1 MSNYIRELPAAFNN
15 MFGFFPVGSS
25 SARST
30 QEPVKDIIPS
40 PPARGNVLSAI
51 HRSAGYLLRSCSE
64 SGKFVYLRNL
74 NPNAETQRKYNII
87 RHTGAMY
94 SLALYSKKFED
105 KTALK
110 ALLRSSAALESVSIR
125 PLPSDPELLAIWS
138 NPPSSNIV
146 KQPNAKLGAAGLGL
160 LSLCKMASLK
170 ASSYDIGDLE
180 RIAKFIIFMQ
190 NEDGSFR
197 SKHTTG
203 QAQDEDKW
211 ESLYY
216 PGEAALGL
224 LALFELSPKSQWF
237 EAANSA
243 LLYLATKRESMGK
256 CEHDHWALMA
266 TEKLLEVIGPH
277 GSETDTEKHINHAAL
292 ICRSILWDKPL
303 RSPDSLYYGSMT
315 RDGRICPTAT
325 RLEGLISALKFL
337 PRDYSVLRKDILFAV
352 NDAMSFL
359 VKNQVLKGEFT
370 GAFPRSPSGRLW
382 FDSGQKG
389 QTPASRDTEIRIDY
403 IQHALCAMIEYQ
415 SAREISDQETILPL

>member
-1 MSNYIRELPAAFNN
+1 MSDNIKDLTASANN

-25 SARST
+25 RASSS
-30 QEPVKDIIPS
+30 QEPAKETAPGSPS
-40 PPARGNVLSAI
+40 KGNILSAI

-74 NPNAETQRKYNII
+74 NPNAKIQKRYNII
-87 RHTGAMY
+87 RHAGAMY
-94 SLALYSKKFED
+94 SLALYSRKFED

-125 PLPSDPELLAIWS
+125 PLPSDRDLLAIWS
-138 NPPSSNIV
+138 RTPSSNIV
-146 KQPNAKLGAAGLGL
+146 KQPSAKLGAAGLGL
-160 LSLCKMASLK
+160 LALSKMVGLK
-170 ASSYDIGDLE
+170 TNSFDIEDLE
-180 RIAKFIIFMQ
+180 RIGKFIIFMQ

-197 SKHTTG
+197 SKHTPG
-203 QAQDEDKW
+203 QARNEDKW

-224 LALFELSPKSQWF
+224 LALFELSPKSQWL

-243 LLYLATKRESMGK
+243 LLYLAKKRESVKK

-266 TEKLLEVIGPH
+266 TEKLLEIMKQH
-277 GSETDTEKHINHAAL
+277 ARETDHETHINHAAL

-303 RSPDSLYYGSMT
+303 RSPDSLYYGSLT

-337 PRDYSVLRKDILFAV
+337 PRDYSILRKDILLAI
-352 NDAMSFL
+352 NQGIGFL
-359 VKNQVLKGEFT
+359 MNNQIAKGEFT
-370 GAFPRSPSGRLW
+370 GAFPRSPSARVWL
-382 FDSGQKG
+382 DSGRKDQA
-389 QTPASRDTEIRIDY
+389 PNHRDTEIRIDY
-403 IQHALCAMIEYQ
+403 IQHALCAMIKYQ
-415 SAREISDQETILPL
+415 STREISDQETILPL